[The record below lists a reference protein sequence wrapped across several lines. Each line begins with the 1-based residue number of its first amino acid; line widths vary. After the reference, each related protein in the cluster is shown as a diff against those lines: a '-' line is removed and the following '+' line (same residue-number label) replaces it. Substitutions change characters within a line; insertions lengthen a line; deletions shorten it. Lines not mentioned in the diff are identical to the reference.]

1 MRIRTA
7 ELQDLEK
14 VSKIHAASWKTV
26 YRGILPDDFLDQLS
40 FRRWAGLKEMMADGL
55 AIRVIE
61 SDENI
66 FGCITFGAAR
76 DEAFSGWGEI
86 VSFHL
91 LQEARGKGFGRL
103 LFQDGVRELG
113 KAGYQELYLWV
124 LEENDRAR
132 RFYEKNGFAWNG
144 DRLKSEEGGRQV
156 TDLRYVFRFQEE

>member
-1 MRIRTA
+1 MKIRTA
-7 ELQDLEK
+7 GPQDLER
-14 VSKIHAASWKTV
+14 VCRIHAASWKTA
-26 YRGILPDDFLDQLS
+26 YRGILPDGFLDALS
-40 FRRWAGLKEMMADGL
+40 YHRWDGLEQMMADGL
-55 AIRVIE
+55 TVRVIE

-76 DEAFSGWGEI
+76 DKDFSSWGEI

-113 KAGYQELYLWV
+113 KYGYQKIYLWV
-124 LEENDRAR
+124 LEENERAR

-144 DRLKSEEGGRQV
+144 DRLESEEGGRQV
-156 TDLRYVFRFQEE
+156 TDLRYVFHFQE